1 MKIKYL
7 KETHDSKVGDVKE
20 IQDHQANVLIKLNFA
35 EIYQEQKK
43 PSPKAKPSKT
53 EE

>member
-20 IQDHQANVLIKLNFA
+20 IPDIQANVLVKLNIA
-35 EIYQEQKK
+35 ENYQEQKK
-43 PSPKAKPSKT
+43 PTPRAKPSKT